1 MTLSKK
7 LLLAALPV
15 ALLASAAAAQQ
26 APANPGTAETAIA
39 AGAKV
44 LDPKGGEVGTVSE
57 VDGQFVILKTDKHE
71 ARLPLSSLSAREGG
85 FVMAMT
91 RDQLNAEVEKATASS
106 EADKAAPSPGARP
119 Q

>member
-7 LLLAALPV
+7 LLLASLP
-15 ALLASAAAAQQ
+15 ALLASGAVAQQ
-26 APANPGTAETAIA
+26 ARPSSAKAEAAIS

-44 LDPKGGEVGTVSE
+44 LDPKGGEVGTVSQ
-57 VDGQFVILKTDKHE
+57 VDGQFVILKTDRHE
-71 ARLPLSSLSAREGG
+71 ARLPVSSLRTREGG

-91 RDQLNAEVEKATASS
+91 RDELNAEVEKATASA
-106 EADKAAPSPGARP
+106 EAETPAPSAEAKP